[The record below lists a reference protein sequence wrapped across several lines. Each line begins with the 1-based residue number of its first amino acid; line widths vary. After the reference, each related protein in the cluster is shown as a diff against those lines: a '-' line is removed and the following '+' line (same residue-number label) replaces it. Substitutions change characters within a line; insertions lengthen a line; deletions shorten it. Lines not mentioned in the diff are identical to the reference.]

1 MCNLSNFQYT
11 MEELELIIAS
21 AKQEMDAAI
30 KHLDHAFQK
39 IRAGRASTAMVQDVM
54 VEYYGAMTPLS
65 QVANVSI
72 PDAMTISIQPWDK
85 NAIGAIEKAII
96 VYWSSTGN
104 TEAMA
109 NVIAEGVKAAGGT
122 PELVFVDSVN
132 VDELLAQPA
141 FAIGCPAMGAEELD
155 ESVESFVSEIE
166 GKVSGKNILLFGS
179 YDWGDGEWMRLWVE
193 RMQNAGA
200 NIIGGE
206 GIIANLEPD
215 DDAKAALE
223 AAGKQLAAF

>member
-1 MCNLSNFQYT
+1 

-72 PDAMTISIQPWDK
+72 QPWDK

-96 VYWSSTGN
+96 VSNLGFAPSNNGENIILNVPPLTEERRKELAKQAKAEAEQTKVTIRN
-104 TEAMA
+104 ARQEAMKDLKKL
-109 NVIAEGVKAAGGT
+109 EGVSEDVIKDT
-122 PELVFVDSVN
+122 ESKIQELTDKYVKSS
-132 VDELLAQPA
+132 DEHL
-141 FAIGCPAMGAEELD
+141 
-155 ESVESFVSEIE
+155 
-166 GKVSGKNILLFGS
+166 KVK
-179 YDWGDGEWMRLWVE
+179 
-193 RMQNAGA
+193 
-200 NIIGGE
+200 
-206 GIIANLEPD
+206 
-215 DDAKAALE
+215 E
-223 AAGKQLAAF
+223 ADIMKI